1 MEDKIKIQRT
11 YALVG
16 HGGCG
21 KTSVA
26 EMLLFNTGV
35 VNRLGKVDEG
45 TTCLD
50 YEPEEIKRRGSI
62 QPGFASY
69 QWKKNQHFLIDTPG
83 DNNFSADL
91 PYLLTAADA
100 AVFVVD
106 AVDGVK
112 PLTKRCW
119 AEVKKLNLPAM
130 VVINKMDRDRA
141 DFEMAFN
148 GLREILGIKPV
159 LLHLPLGTEQDF
171 RGVVDVLAGQAL
183 FFDDKGGLKP
193 GDIPGDIAAEMESM
207 RETMMENIAES
218 DEVLMEKY
226 LEEGALTLEEM
237 QAALRQGVLKGEL
250 TPVTVSAALINRG
263 ANLLLDAIQDLLPSP
278 LDRVGPWIGKD
289 GTERLAA
296 ERSAALDAPTACF
309 VCKTIA
315 DPFTGQLS
323 VMRVLSGTVASDM
336 TLANP
341 GQDAK
346 ERLGQLLLLQG
357 KTTSLCKETLGPGAI
372 VAVAKLK
379 NTSTAD
385 TLCDEKFP
393 FMLEA
398 PALPTSMITYA
409 LGAAEK
415 GEEDKVFSAVQKLLD
430 EDVSLTIS
438 RGDETGEMLLSGM
451 GQMHIETAVEK
462 VRRRYKVDIMLK
474 PPKVPY
480 RETIKGRAEVQGRHK
495 KQSGGRGQ
503 FGDCWI
509 RMEPLPR
516 GTGYEFVDAIVGGS
530 IPRQYIPAVDKGIQE
545 ASQRGVVAG
554 YPLVDFK
561 VTLFDGSF
569 HTVDSSEMAFKV
581 AGSLAFKKAAEE
593 AKIQLLE
600 PIVLMTVYTPDEFM
614 GDIIGDLS
622 SRRGKI
628 LGTDSQAG
636 VTEIRA
642 HVPMAE
648 VLEYAP
654 TLRSMTG
661 GQGTF
666 VMEFDHYEECPPP
679 VAEKVIAGSKV
690 E

>member
-1 MEDKIKIQRT
+1 MEDKITAQRT

-26 EMLLFNTGV
+26 EMVLFNAGV
-35 VNRLGKVDEG
+35 VNRLGKIDEG

-50 YEPEEIKRRGSI
+50 YEPEEIKRQGSI

-83 DNNFSADL
+83 DNNFSADI

-100 AVFVVD
+100 AVFVID
-106 AVDGVK
+106 ALDGVK
-112 PLTKRCW
+112 PPTKRCW
-119 AEVKKLNLPAM
+119 ADVQKLQLPAM

-141 DFEMAFN
+141 NFEMAFE

-159 LLHLPLGTEQDF
+159 LLHLPVGSEQNF
-171 RGVVDVLAGQAL
+171 RGVVDILAGQAL

-193 GDIPGDIAAEMESM
+193 GEMPAELADEAESM

-218 DEVLMEKY
+218 NEALMEKY
-226 LEEGALTLEEM
+226 LEEGALSLEEM
-237 QAALRQGVLKGEL
+237 RTALRQGVLSGEL
-250 TPVTVSAALINRG
+250 TPVTVSAALVNKG

-278 LDRVGPWIGKD
+278 LDRATSWQGQD
-289 GTERLAA
+289 GDERL
-296 ERSAALDAPTACF
+296 SAIDAPTACF
-309 VCKTIA
+309 VCKTLA

-323 VMRVLSGTVASDM
+323 VIRVLSGSVSSDM

-341 GQDAK
+341 GKDAK

-357 KTTSLCKETLGPGAI
+357 KTSSPCKETLGPGAI

-385 TLCDEKFP
+385 TLCDEKSP
-393 FMLEA
+393 FMLQA

-415 GEEDKVFSAVQKLLD
+415 GGEDKVFSAVQKLLD
-430 EDVSLTIS
+430 EDVSLAVS

-451 GQMHIETAVEK
+451 GQLHIETAVEK
-462 VRRRYKVDIMLK
+462 VRRRYKVDIVLK

-516 GTGYEFVDAIVGGS
+516 GGGYEFVDAIVGGS
-530 IPRQYIPAVDKGIQE
+530 IPRQYIPAVDKGVQE
-545 ASQRGVVAG
+545 ASQRGVLAG

-593 AKIQLLE
+593 AKIKLLE

-622 SRRGKI
+622 SRRGKV

-679 VAEKVIAGSKV
+679 VAEKIVADSKV
-690 E
+690 EQE

>member
-1 MEDKIKIQRT
+1 MEDKITAQRT

-21 KTSVA
+21 KTSIA
-26 EMLLFNTGV
+26 EMALFNTGV
-35 VNRLGKVDEG
+35 VNRLGKIDEG

-83 DNNFSADL
+83 DNNFSADI

-100 AVFVVD
+100 AVFVID

-112 PLTKRCW
+112 PLTRRCW
-119 AEVKKLNLPAM
+119 ADVRKLNLPAM

-141 DFEMAFN
+141 NFETAFA

-159 LLHLPLGTEQDF
+159 LLHLPVGSEQNF
-171 RGVVDVLAGQAL
+171 RGIVDVLAGQAL
-183 FFDDKGGLKP
+183 YFDDKGGLKP
-193 GDIPGDIAAEMESM
+193 GEMPADLADEVENM

-218 DEVLMEKY
+218 DEALMEKY
-226 LEEGALTLEEM
+226 LEEGALSLEEM
-237 QAALRQGVLKGEL
+237 RIALRRGVLSGEL

-263 ANLLLDAIQDLLPSP
+263 AELLLDAIQDLLPSP
-278 LDRVGPWIGKD
+278 LDRAEPWQGKD
-289 GTERLAA
+289 GA
-296 ERSAALDAPTACF
+296 ERPSALDAPAACF

-341 GQDAK
+341 GKDAK

-357 KTTSLCKETLGPGAI
+357 KTSSPCKEILGPGAL

-385 TLCDEKFP
+385 TLCDEKSS
-393 FMLEA
+393 FMLQA

-430 EDVSLTIS
+430 EDVSLSIS

-462 VRRRYKVDIMLK
+462 VRRRYKVDIVLK

-516 GTGYEFVDAIVGGS
+516 GGGYEFVDAIVGGA

-545 ASQRGVVAG
+545 ASQRGVLAG

-593 AKIQLLE
+593 ARIQLLE

-622 SRRGKI
+622 SRRGKV

-679 VAEKVIAGSKV
+679 VAEKVVAESKV
-690 E
+690 EQE